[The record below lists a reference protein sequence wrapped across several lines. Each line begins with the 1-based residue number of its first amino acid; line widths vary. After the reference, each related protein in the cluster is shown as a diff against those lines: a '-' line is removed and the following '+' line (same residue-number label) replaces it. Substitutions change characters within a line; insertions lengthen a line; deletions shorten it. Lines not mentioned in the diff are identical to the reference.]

1 MTEKILEEH
10 WMRACEDNSVPLEV
24 ANKWHNLIMNRH
36 HDYNLRH
43 YHNDKLLIFK
53 INLLEPN
60 AASHLIFAIFFQ
72 YYEFDV
78 RDFGYAENCDAFKK
92 FYIESGI
99 NNVSNHSKNQYGARN

>member
-1 MTEKILEEH
+1 MLEDS
-10 WMRACEDNSVPLEV
+10 WSRACEKSSIPTEV
-24 ANKWHNLIMNRH
+24 ADKWSQLIMNRY
-36 HDYNLRH
+36 HDYDSRH

-60 AASHLIFAIFFQ
+60 VASHLVFSIFFQ

-78 RDFGYAENCDAFKK
+78 RDFGYAENCDAFNK

-99 NNVSNHSKNQYGARN
+99 KDVSDSFKLTDRRAD